1 MPNNALCRKE
11 TEVQTISS
19 LEVAEMLGKE
29 HFYILRE
36 IEGSKDG
43 KTVGIIPTLL
53 NANFAVSDYFTEST
67 YKDKSGKSNKCYLVT
82 KMGCELL
89 GNKQQGERGIIFTA
103 KYVKRFND
111 MEQVIYSLD
120 VQQLE
125 SSYMLLHERFNAF
138 SETLTEKINKLEAQA
153 EFNHR
158 PSHATK
164 LNWNKVI
171 KNYAKC
177 TADEENIKHI
187 VFARFGI
194 SKWEDLTSDKFSDV
208 YGYIRELA
216 EKANMINQ
224 VSLFEEDN
232 KKTE

>member
-1 MPNNALCRKE
+1 MPKNALCKKE
-11 TEVQTISS
+11 TEVQTIST

-89 GNKQQGERGIIFTA
+89 GNKQQGEKGIIFTA

-111 MEQVIYSLD
+111 MEQ
-120 VQQLE
+120 
-125 SSYMLLHERFNAF
+125 AF
-138 SETLTEKINKLEAQA
+138 KEKQHN
-153 EFNHR
+153 
-158 PSHATK
+158 PP
-164 LNWNKVI
+164 
-171 KNYAKC
+171 
-177 TADEENIKHI
+177 
-187 VFARFGI
+187 
-194 SKWEDLTSDKFSDV
+194 TSN
-208 YGYIRELA
+208 LA
-216 EKANMINQ
+216 ELIKFIQLTREQMKEQGCSPREIAKVTQEICNQYGIQLPKYFIKPEETTLKEVYEMIDYICDQPRGRGIRRPNY
-224 VSLFEEDN
+224 EDFIAHQIN
-232 KKTE
+232 VKLIGG

>member
-1 MPNNALCRKE
+1 MPKNALCRKTNE
-11 TEVQTISS
+11 EVNTISS
-19 LEVAEMLGKE
+19 LEVAEMLEKD
-29 HFYILRE
+29 HKYILRE

-53 NANFAVSDYFTEST
+53 GANFAPSDYFIEST
-67 YKDKSGKSNKCYLVT
+67 YKDKSGKNNKCYLVT

-89 GNKQQGERGIIFTA
+89 GNKQQGEKGIIFTA

-111 MEQVIYSLD
+111 MEQAIHSLD

-125 SSYMLLHERFNAF
+125 SSYILLNERFNAF
-138 SETLTEKINKLEAQA
+138 SESLTEKINKIEAQA

-177 TADEENIKHI
+177 QADEENIKHI
-187 VFARFGI
+187 VFAKFGI
-194 SKWEDLTSDKFSDV
+194 GKWEDLTADKFSEIF
-208 YGYIRELA
+208 GYIREIA
-216 EKANMINQ
+216 EKANLINQ
-224 VSLFEEDN
+224 VGLFD
-232 KKTE
+232 KGK